1 MADVITRLKVDS
13 QEYDSKIKRA
23 ADGIL
28 QLERT
33 VREAGE
39 SFLATWKDEQEFA
52 KSLGQMETVS
62 RTARGKISE
71 LTSAFTDLSMTY
83 KRMTDEEKASPFGK
97 ALQGSLDQLKGRI
110 QEAKK
115 DLADINKEL
124 GNTGKEGQNAGNIL
138 DQLAGKFGIS
148 TKALTTWGAA
158 IGAGAAALKVAK
170 DAFLATEQGIDDWGR
185 TVNAAEGAYN
195 EFLDTLNNGNWSQ
208 FFDNLETA
216 INGGMDLYD
225 VLDRLGS
232 IKSNNQAAI
241 SIVQAQLQQLRLAKQ
256 QGENVD
262 AQIDAATK
270 RLAYLQK
277 QSIEQGKKA
286 GVQTA
291 EYSIRNSANSMK
303 GASVS
308 DKSIDAAV
316 QGIMKNGQSEF
327 DKYRETVKKFE
338 SWSQAQT
345 KEIKTITDE
354 YGKVLSTYEVN
365 KFDISKLT
373 KEQQTQYKLA
383 KAITDKETEIQKG
396 ISIYAQAVQEEA
408 GSAREQF
415 RANRYKLQRPIGS
428 GSGNKL
434 TDQEK
439 AQAKFEQAEKDYQQA
454 LEQAALELKAGTAN
468 TAEAKKKEL
477 SAAENLWNSIGDARE
492 IYDSEELKKAQE
504 DAAKKV
510 VELGGSVNTLIE
522 EQKKAQEAAREL
534 TTAQKKAAEA
544 NRKMADALAANDYK
558 AYSAAYKQ
566 YQTAKADVQRLGGEL
581 PKLDGKKI
589 VYTVEVDDEQLAKL
603 KDLQTDDKTIKINVE
618 EGRVNLPLLP
628 KDNETI
634 HFNVEPGEVNLPD
647 IPKIYTVTIEAETD
661 QAVRNIDAAVADMN
675 SMKVEIPVSVE
686 KPEPVEV
693 PVNMSYTD
701 NNLSAFIGNLKQE
714 LSQAPLGSEL
724 YKNLTAQLADANML
738 ANLMQT
744 AVKNGIDA
752 AQFDP
757 QTLFNK
763 IFGENPGDYIDDA
776 KWQDIRKKIEEIIGK
791 PITIDVNTGTVNVEN
806 AKGKSAEKGKNDYN
820 KIVGSMSTITGA
832 LQQLGVEVP
841 EGFSKTLGI
850 LQVISTITMAIQS
863 LAAVTATTS
872 ALKAI
877 PIIGWFLHNGGMVPE
892 FANGGLIGKAAGGMM
907 IPGNSFSGDNLRL
920 PVDGGRGMIGV
931 NSGELI
937 LNKAQQGNLAS
948 QLQDGGN
955 GGNVGRSMAT
965 IESDQIRIVLQNGAQ
980 AKGMTLGEYLGI

>member
-33 VREAGE
+33 VRDAGE

-52 KSLGQMETVS
+52 KGLGQMETVS
-62 RTARGKISE
+62 KTARGKISE

-97 ALQGSLDQLKGRI
+97 ALQSSLDQLKDRI
-110 QEAKK
+110 QDAKK

-124 GNTGKEGQNAGNIL
+124 GETGREGQNAGNIL

-148 TKALTTWGAA
+148 TKALTAWGAA

-208 FFDNLETA
+208 FFNNLETA

-270 RLAYLQK
+270 RLAYLQR

-291 EYSIRNSANSMK
+291 EYTIRNSANSMK
-303 GASVS
+303 GARVS

-338 SWSQAQT
+338 NWSQAQT
-345 KEIKTITDE
+345 KEIKTVTDE

-365 KFDISKLT
+365 KFDITKLT

-415 RANRYKLQRPIGS
+415 RANRYKLQRPLGS

-434 TDQEK
+434 TDPEK

-454 LEQAALELKAGTAN
+454 LEQAALEVKAGTAN

-477 SAAENLWNSIGDARE
+477 SAAENLWKSIGDARE

-510 VELGGSVNTLIE
+510 VELGGSVNALIE

-534 TTAQKKAAEA
+534 TAAQKKAAEA

-566 YQTAKADVQRLGGEL
+566 YQTAKADVQRLGGEM

-603 KDLQTDDKTIKINVE
+603 KDLQTDEKTIKINVE

-628 KDNETI
+628 KDDETI
-634 HFNVEPGEVNLPD
+634 HFNVEPGEVNLPY

-675 SMKVEIPVSVE
+675 SMKVEIPVSVD

-776 KWQDIRKKIEEIIGK
+776 KWQEIRKKIEEIIGK

-806 AKGKSAEKGKNDYN
+806 AKGKSAEKGKSDYN

-877 PIIGWFLHNGGMVPE
+877 PIIGWFLHNGGVVHAANGYSVPGNHYSNDMVP
-892 FANGGLIGKAAGGMM
+892 AML
-907 IPGNSFSGDNLRL
+907 
-920 PVDGGRGMIGV
+920 
-931 NSGELI
+931 NSGELV

-980 AKGMTLGEYLGI
+980 AKGMTLCEYLGI

>member
-1 MADVITRLKVDS
+1 MAEVITRFKLETT
-13 QEYDSKIKRA
+13 QYDSALRDAANSLSKLSGQLAMAGKDFDKFAQKSVDQARA
-23 ADGIL
+23 
-28 QLERT
+28 
-33 VREAGE
+33 
-39 SFLATWKDEQEFA
+39 
-52 KSLGQMETVS
+52 LGQIESGATNVKDKL
-62 RTARGKISE
+62 RDLVNAYNNVAKAYNN
-71 LTSAFTDLSMTY
+71 LTNEQKQTD
-83 KRMTDEEKASPFGK
+83 FGK
-97 ALQGSLDQLKGRI
+97 AMSQSLQELQGRI
-110 QEAKK
+110 KEAKRDMEDFK
-115 DLADINKEL
+115 S
-124 GNTGKEGQNAGNIL
+124 GSQNAGNIL

-170 DAFLATEQGIDDWGR
+170 DAFLSTEQGIDDWGR

-270 RLAYLQK
+270 RLAYLQR

-291 EYSIRNSANSMK
+291 EYTIRNSANSMK

-327 DKYRETVKKFE
+327 DKYRETVNKFE
-338 SWSQAQT
+338 NWSQAQT
-345 KEIKTITDE
+345 NDIKTITDE

-415 RANRYKLQRPIGS
+415 RANRYKLQRTLGS

-439 AQAKFEQAEKDYQQA
+439 AQQKFEQAEKDYQQA
-454 LEQAALELKAGTAN
+454 LEQAALEVKAGTAN

-477 SAAENLWNSIGDARE
+477 SAAENLWKSIGDARE
-492 IYDSEELKKAQE
+492 IYDSGELKKAQE

-510 VELGGSVNTLIE
+510 VELGGSVNALIE
-522 EQKKAQEAAREL
+522 EQKKAQDAAREL
-534 TTAQKKAAEA
+534 TSAQKKAAEA
-544 NRKMADALAANDYK
+544 NQKMADALAANDYK
-558 AYSAAYKQ
+558 AYTAAYKQ
-566 YQTAKADVQRLGGEL
+566 YTAAQAEVKRLQPQVQTPDIEPVVFEVETRTEAALEELKAINGITL
-581 PKLDGKKI
+581 
-589 VYTVEVDDEQLAKL
+589 
-603 KDLQTDDKTIKINVE
+603 DDKTM
-618 EGRVNLPLLP
+618 
-628 KDNETI
+628 
-634 HFNVEPGEVNLPD
+634 
-647 IPKIYTVTIEAETD
+647 TVTADTK
-661 QAVRNIDAAVADMN
+661 QAVDALSQVEGITLTPK
-675 SMKVEIPVSVE
+675 KVEVQTPDTKGIF
-686 KPEPVEV
+686 
-693 PVNMSYTD
+693 SYTD

-744 AVKNGIDA
+744 AVKNGIDI

-757 QTLFNK
+757 QGLFNK
-763 IFGENPGDYIDDA
+763 IFGENPGDYIKDE
-776 KWQDIRKKIEEIIGK
+776 KWQEIRKKIEEIIGK
-791 PITIDVNTGTVNVEN
+791 PITIDVNTGTVNVDN
-806 AKGKSAEKGKNDYN
+806 SKGKSAEKGKSDYN

-877 PIIGWFLHNGGMVPE
+877 PIIGWFLHNGGMVPA